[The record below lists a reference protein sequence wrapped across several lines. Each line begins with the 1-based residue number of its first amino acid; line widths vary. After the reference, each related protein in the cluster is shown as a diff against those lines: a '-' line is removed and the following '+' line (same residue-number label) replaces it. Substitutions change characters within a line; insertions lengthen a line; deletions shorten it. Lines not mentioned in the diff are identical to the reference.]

1 MKNFGTNKENGLKRK
16 MVSNL
21 FLKIRNII
29 VGNWRNLTG
38 YQSDEMKRRLDICKS
53 CEHNIKFGS
62 TRICDQCGCILK
74 SKASID
80 SEKCL
85 MNKW

>member
-1 MKNFGTNKENGLKRK
+1 
-16 MVSNL
+16 MVIS
-21 FLKIRNII
+21 FLKKLRNII
-29 VGNWRNLTG
+29 IGNWRNLTG

-53 CEHNIKFGS
+53 CEHNIKYMGS
-62 TRICDQCGCILK
+62 KICDQCGCIID
-74 SKASID
+74 SKTTIE

>member
-1 MKNFGTNKENGLKRK
+1 
-16 MVSNL
+16 MVKIL
-21 FLKIRNII
+21 LKIKNII

-38 YQSDEMKRRLDICKS
+38 YISDETKRRRQICKS
-53 CEHNIKFGS
+53 CEHNIKFSGA
-62 TRICDQCGCILK
+62 RICDLCGCIIN
-74 SKASID
+74 SKTTIE

>member
-1 MKNFGTNKENGLKRK
+1 MK
-16 MVSNL
+16 NL

-29 VGNWRNLTG
+29 VFNQINLNDYT
-38 YQSDEMKRRLDICKS
+38 SDETKRKRYICKS
-53 CEHNIKFGS
+53 CEHNIKYMK
-62 TRICDQCGCILK
+62 TRICDQCGCIIK
-74 SKASID
+74 SKTTVE

>member
-1 MKNFGTNKENGLKRK
+1 M
-16 MVSNL
+16 NL

-53 CEHNIKFGS
+53 CEHNVKFGN

>member
-1 MKNFGTNKENGLKRK
+1 
-16 MVSNL
+16 MVKNL

-53 CEHNIKFGS
+53 CSHNIKFS
-62 TRICDQCGCILK
+62 RTRICDQCGCILT
-74 SKASID
+74 SKASIE

>member
-1 MKNFGTNKENGLKRK
+1 MKILK
-16 MVSNL
+16 
-21 FLKIRNII
+21 KIQNII

-38 YQSDEMKRRLDICKS
+38 YTSDEQQRRLDICRT
-53 CEHNIKFGS
+53 CEHNIKYMG
-62 TRICDQCGCILK
+62 TRICDQCGCIID
-74 SKASID
+74 SKTTVE

>member
-1 MKNFGTNKENGLKRK
+1 M
-16 MVSNL
+16 NL

-53 CEHNIKFGS
+53 CEHNVKFGS
-62 TRICDQCGCILK
+62 TRICDQCGCI
-74 SKASID
+74 
-80 SEKCL
+80 
-85 MNKW
+85 

>member
-1 MKNFGTNKENGLKRK
+1 
-16 MVSNL
+16 MVKNL
-21 FLKIRNII
+21 FLKLRNII
-29 VGNWRNLTG
+29 IGNWRNLTG

-53 CEHNIKFGS
+53 CEYNIKFSG
-62 TRICDQCGCILK
+62 TRICELCGCILA
-74 SKASID
+74 SKASIE